1 MRSTVVVVLLIFM
14 LAAALCSTARADA
27 GDASG
32 NPVGPRHKA
41 IAAGN
46 LALNPTDIIA
56 VYRPFDQQAVAIYI
70 GRPGQSIQAII
81 IKDQREAATV
91 FKDIWDNADVT
102 KDPGEDDARPL
113 TRMRPKDA
121 DRAGQT
127 LIINVQRILA
137 VSWNADH
144 RHVQIYLDKLLANET
159 LTDPNG
165 DGDGAPYLEVQ
176 NIHEAAEAVMAAYK
190 VCILRK

>member
-1 MRSTVVVVLLIFM
+1 MRSSVVLPLVFVV
-14 LAAALCSTARADA
+14 ASALCATARADA

-32 NPVGPRHKA
+32 NPPGPRHKP

-46 LALNPTDIIA
+46 IAINPTDIIA
-56 VYRPFDQQAVAIYI
+56 VYRPFDQQAVALYI
-70 GRPGQSIQAII
+70 GRPGQAIQAII
-81 IKDQREAATV
+81 IKDQREAANV
-91 FKDIWDNADVT
+91 FKDIWDNAEVT

-113 TRMRPKDA
+113 TRMRPKDN
-121 DRAGQT
+121 DRASAT

-137 VSWNADH
+137 VSWDADH
-144 RHVQIYLDKLLANET
+144 RRVHVYLDKLLGNET

-176 NIHEAAEAVMAAYK
+176 NVHDAAEAVMAAYK
-190 VCILRK
+190 ACILRK